1 MVNWY
6 RKIPE
11 TTVMINIANWDI
23 TRPRLETLRILAQI
37 TLLIPTGE
45 ILEKIWNIIWKY
57 ILEIKI
63 MSSQVYIH
71 DSLKNIILYYNS

>member
-45 ILEKIWNIIWKY
+45 ILEKNIKY
-57 ILEIKI
+57 NLEILKTKI
-63 MSSQVYIH
+63 MSSQVYVH
-71 DSLKNIILYYNS
+71 DSLQNIILYYNS

>member
-71 DSLKNIILYYNS
+71 DSLQNIILYYKC